1 MDKHICKQCGK
12 TYNYC
17 RSCAF
22 KPIPYK
28 AAGFCSKECSA
39 EFKKPKPEPK
49 KHVKEF
55 ITPIIEEIIPT
66 IEDVEVV
73 VENDEDMTISEN
85 E

>member
-1 MDKHICKQCGK
+1 MDRHICKQCGK
-12 TYNYC
+12 AFNYC
-17 RSCAF
+17 RSCSF

-49 KHVKEF
+49 KIVKEP
-55 ITPIIEEIIPT
+55 IVPIIEEVIPT